1 MKKLNHLRGNVFG
14 GGGGGGG
21 QPFDPT
27 PLQNEDKRLQQEINK
42 TNVKVTTVEQTAN
55 NALTKATDN
64 EQGITDIENQINN
77 FAKLNRP
84 NTFSGLQ
91 TFELA
96 KVARTPGAADDVVN
110 WGLAETKLNEKAS
123 LNRNNTFGAVQTFG
137 QIKTTYTA
145 NTDQHI
151 PNLATVKSS
160 VNWPFPTNG
169 TYNYGWKTVKTKKV
183 KQFYYQGSVNF
194 TNGKAVFK
202 GGVDLAINPNIYIQ
216 LPTGWIRFPFY
227 DVDGMMGKFYITNN
241 NEFVLEVPGLNG
253 GRNVKGFTEF
263 TEI

>member
-27 PLQNEDKRLQQEINK
+27 PLQNEDRRLQQEIDK
-42 TNVKVTTVEQTAN
+42 TNAKVRTVEQTAN
-55 NALTKATDN
+55 NANQKATDN
-64 EQGITDIENQINN
+64 EQSITDIENEMQNV
-77 FAKLNRP
+77 AKVNTN
-84 NTFSGLQ
+84 NTFTGLQ

-110 WGLAETKLNEKAS
+110 WGLAQTKLSEKA
-123 LNRNNTFGAVQTFG
+123 NINQNNTFGAVQTFG
-137 QIKTTYTA
+137 QIKTTFNA
-145 NTDQHI
+145 NSDQHI
-151 PNLATVKSS
+151 PNLGTIKSAF
-160 VNWPFPTNG
+160 NWPFPNNG
-169 TYNYGWKTVKTKKV
+169 TFNYGWKTIKTKKV
-183 KQFYYQGSVNF
+183 KQMYFAGSVNF

-202 GGVDLAINPNIYIQ
+202 KAVDMAINPNIYIQ
-216 LPTGWIRFPFY
+216 LPTGWVRFPFY
-227 DVDGMMGKFYITNN
+227 DVDGMMGKMYITTNN
-241 NEFVLEVPGLNG
+241 DFVLEVPGLNG

>member
-27 PLQNEDKRLQQEINK
+27 PLQNEDRRLQSEIDK
-42 TNVKVTTVEQTAN
+42 TNAKVTTIEGTAN
-55 NALTKATDN
+55 NAFQKATNN
-64 EQGITDIENQINN
+64 EQGITNLQNQARNY
-77 FAKLNRP
+77 AKVNAN
-84 NTFSGLQ
+84 NTFTGLQ

-110 WGLAETKLNEKAS
+110 WGLAQTKLSEKAS
-123 LNRNNTFGAVQTFG
+123 LNTNNTFGAIQTFG
-137 QIKTTYTA
+137 QIKTTFNA

-151 PNLATVKSS
+151 PNLGSIKSAF
-160 VNWPFPTNG
+160 NWSFPNNG
-169 TYNYGWKTVKTKKV
+169 AFDYGWKVIKTKKV

-194 TNGKAVFK
+194 NNGKATFRR
-202 GGVDLAINPNIYIQ
+202 GVDMAINPNIYIQ
-216 LPTGWIRFPFY
+216 LPTGWVRFPFY